1 LAFYNSN
8 AVAGASQPWRHIQFI
23 ETPGPAPV
31 EEWCRGIDFGGHKD
45 KAIVHPN
52 LPYTHVIHPL
62 PFDELR
68 DVEDFES
75 EETQERIVDVLAP
88 AIMRCLDLAIDT
100 VRRVENVG
108 QTGWNLLMTL

>member
-1 LAFYNSN
+1 
-8 AVAGASQPWRHIQFI
+8 VAGASQPWRHIQFI